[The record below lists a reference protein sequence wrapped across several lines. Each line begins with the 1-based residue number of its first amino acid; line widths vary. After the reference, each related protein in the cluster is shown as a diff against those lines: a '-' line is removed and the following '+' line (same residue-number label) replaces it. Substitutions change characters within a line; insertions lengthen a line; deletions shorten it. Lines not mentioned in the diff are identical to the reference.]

1 MKKNVYFVQA
11 DITADI
17 KGKSAYLPYTA
28 GVLVASAFSSKTVSE
43 NCCFKEFVFY
53 REKIENVISRIDN
66 PSFMGFSCYSWNSEY
81 NKVLAKAVKE
91 KFPHCLI
98 VFGGHDVG
106 DSFDLMIENDFIDV
120 LCHGE
125 GEETI
130 KNLLE
135 AYCLD
140 KPFDD
145 VANISFRKGLC
156 DFVRTSSVAQET
168 LDYPSPYLE
177 GWFDDILKNHPD
189 TTFNATIESSRGC
202 AYRCAYCDWADAK
215 SKIRFAPFDRLIK
228 EIKWLSDHKIAFVWG
243 ADANFG
249 LNERDLLIVDELVKI
264 KNETGYPE
272 RVRWNYAKNNFKTVF
287 EIVKKLKDCNLDRI
301 GATLSFQSL
310 SPEVLKNIGRANAD
324 LEFYKE
330 LLAAYYKENMRC
342 YSEFILGMPGETYE
356 SFTEGIATL
365 FEIGQHFVFDV
376 YSCIVLPNARMNEK
390 SYIEKHGIKTVRQEM
405 LRDHASVSSFEIPEY
420 NNIIIETNTMSR
432 EMWIRSTVF
441 YWTVKMLH
449 GSGYLRAFAIY
460 LFYEMGIKYDKF
472 YDAILDY
479 FEENKDLSVSQL
491 YYEIKNKTEDISL
504 GKKNRTLVFEPA
516 GDIHWTESEYMAL
529 KVLEK
534 FDLFFDEIESFLK
547 KFGIP
552 DDVYNDLL
560 SYQKAIIRRP
570 NDKEQEISLK
580 YNLHDYFQKIYVND
594 YHPLEKRE
602 MKLRLTDSEVYD
614 NWQDFSRFVVW
625 YGKMGWSSYKDDVK
639 EITKDSRN

>member
-1 MKKNVYFVQA
+1 MKNVYFVQA

-53 REKIENVISRIDN
+53 RENIDDVVSRMEN
-66 PSFMGFSCYSWNSEY
+66 PSFVGFSCYSWNTEY
-81 NKVLAKAVKE
+81 NKALAKRIKE
-91 KFPHCLI
+91 KFPDCLI
-98 VFGGHDVG
+98 VFGGHEVG
-106 DSFDLMIENDFIDV
+106 DSFDLLEENSFINV

-135 AYCLD
+135 AFSLG

-145 VANISFRKGLC
+145 VANISFRKST
-156 DFVRTSSVAQET
+156 DEFVRTNSKAQET
-168 LDYPSPYLE
+168 LDYPSPYLD
-177 GWFDDILKNHPD
+177 GWFDDIIKNHPD

-215 SKIRFAPFDRLIK
+215 SKIRFAPFDRLVK

-249 LNERDLLIVDELVKI
+249 LNDRDLKLVDELIKI

-272 RVRWNYAKNNFKTVF
+272 RVRWNYAKNKSENVF
-287 EIVKKLKDCNLDRI
+287 AIVKKLKDCNLDRI

-310 SPEVLKNIGRANAD
+310 SPIVLENIGRKNLPLD
-324 LEFYKE
+324 FYKD
-330 LLAAYYKENMRC
+330 LLAEYRKENMRC

-356 SFTEGIATL
+356 SFTQGMATL

-390 SYIEKHGIKTVRQEM
+390 SYIEKHGIKTVRKEM
-405 LRDHASVSSFEIPEY
+405 LRDHASVSSFDIPEY
-420 NNIIIETNTMSR
+420 NNIIVETNTMSR
-432 EMWIRSTVF
+432 EMWIRSTMF
-441 YWTVKMLH
+441 CWIAKTLH
-449 GSGYLRAFAIY
+449 GSGFLRAFAMY
-460 LFYEMGIKYDKF
+460 LHYEMGIGYDTFYDKV
-472 YDAILDY
+472 LD
-479 FEENKDLSVSQL
+479 FLEENKDSSVSEL
-491 YYEIKNKTEDISL
+491 YYEIKNKTENISL
-504 GKKNRTLVFEPA
+504 GKKNKALVFEPS
-516 GDIHWTESEYMAL
+516 GDINWTESEYMSL
-529 KVLEK
+529 RILEK
-534 FDLFFDEIESFLK
+534 FDLFFEEIEPFLK
-547 KFGIP
+547 QFNIP
-552 DDVYNDLL
+552 EDVYNDLL

-570 NDKEQEISLK
+570 CDKQHEISLG
-580 YNLHDYFQKIYVND
+580 YDLHNYFENVYVND
-594 YHPLEKRE
+594 YHPLQKRE
-602 MKLRLTDSEVYD
+602 HRLKLVDSTVYD

-625 YGKMGWSSYKDDVK
+625 YGKMGWSSYKDDIT
-639 EITKDSRN
+639 EI